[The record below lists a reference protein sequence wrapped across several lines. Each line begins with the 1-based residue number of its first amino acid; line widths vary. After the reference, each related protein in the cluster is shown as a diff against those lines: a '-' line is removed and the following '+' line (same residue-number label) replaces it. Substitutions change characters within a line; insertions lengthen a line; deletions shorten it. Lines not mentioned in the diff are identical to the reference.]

1 MQWGYIFGILGSKL
15 GGLKSKKT
23 LKLIRLSKVEHP
35 LHALKAYLPEGAFEP
50 VLALIHQYKLHLT
63 VTKARKSVL
72 GDYRHPKIGANHKIS
87 VNGNLNQYEFLI
99 TLLHE
104 LGHLLCYEQYRNRVD
119 AHGKEWKYLYGL
131 LLADFIQRD
140 IFPLDIKKSLKKTIL
155 NPAATANGETA
166 LLLVLRKYDVVKK
179 EGMAFV
185 AHLPDG
191 AFFETEKGKRFQ
203 KIKKRRIRIEC
214 VELATGHIYS
224 FSGLSEVKVVH

>member
-1 MQWGYIFGILGSKL
+1 M
-15 GGLKSKKT
+15 
-23 LKLIRLSKVEHP
+23 SKVEHP
-35 LHALKAYLPEGAFEP
+35 LQALKAYLPEGAFEP
-50 VLALIHQYKLHLT
+50 VLVLIHQYKLHLT

-72 GDYRHPKIGANHKIS
+72 GDYRHPRMGANHKIS

-104 LGHLLCYEQYRNRVD
+104 LGHLLCYEQFKNRVD

-179 EGMAFV
+179 EGMAFI

-191 AFFETEKGKRFQ
+191 AIFETEKGKRFQ

-214 VELATGHIYS
+214 VELSSGHVYS
-224 FSGLSEVKVVH
+224 FSGLTEVRVI

>member
-1 MQWGYIFGILGSKL
+1 M
-15 GGLKSKKT
+15 
-23 LKLIRLSKVEHP
+23 SKVEHP
-35 LHALKAYLPEGAFEP
+35 LNALKAYLPEGAFEP

-72 GDYRHPKIGANHKIS
+72 GDYRHPRMGANHKIS

-104 LGHLLCYEQYRNRVD
+104 LGHLLCYEQYKNRVD

-140 IFPLDIKKSLKKTIL
+140 IFPIDIKKSLKKTIL

-191 AFFETEKGKRFQ
+191 ALFETEKGKRFQ

-224 FSGLSEVKVVH
+224 FSGLTEVKVMY

>member
-1 MQWGYIFGILGSKL
+1 M
-15 GGLKSKKT
+15 
-23 LKLIRLSKVEHP
+23 SKVEHP
-35 LHALKAYLPEGAFEP
+35 LYALKAYLPEGAFEP

-72 GDYRHPKIGANHKIS
+72 GDYRHPKMGANHKIS

-191 AFFETEKGKRFQ
+191 ALFETEKGKRFQ

-214 VELATGHIYS
+214 VELTTGHIYS
-224 FSGLSEVKVVH
+224 FSGLSEVRVVQ